1 MVDFTNLNN
10 TAKPTTTAGTAP
22 ADVYNPNPYDW
33 KTLLANYVD
42 PTTAQYQTQAR
53 PFTPSYGYEYT
64 QLQRSKGLTPALR
77 YDVADPAA
85 ASSAYANT
93 ILQDYNTRNPT
104 KTSSTFN
111 QAALDNYIKN
121 YNSANNINLTGFKKT
136 VTPEQQAA
144 ILAQYGK
151 NKTALTDSM
160 YNSYIADYNKNND
173 LTAAQEQQK
182 IVDEYNASRT
192 ANQNTYNTNVADYN
206 TRAAD
211 VQANPQNYNQPVHS
225 YAPHVINN
233 TYYDILRP
241 KAAGTTSS
249 TGATTVGNEQHS
261 FDPFTIGKN
270 GERIIKPE
278 LIPGPD
284 VATTNLARGGYI
296 QGYACGGLMRKY
308 ADGGAVQPQQP
319 MVQDMMQRYNIQR
332 QSISPLNALPSQQAP
347 MMQPQQAPMMQPQQA
362 PMAPQQAPMAQP
374 RPFYN
379 GGAVRGYAGGD
390 LVTDDGGQAF
400 ADSYMAGQQQFP
412 TQQDAPIAQMAQ
424 RYNID
429 PEQSK
434 SYADQR
440 ALFAQL
446 QTALSK
452 QQPKNTNV
460 SNAET
465 YFKLMG
471 ALGKPTKYG
480 SFGESFGNVGEVMA
494 EDQAARREAAR
505 ANTGQ
510 DIANIQARMGL
521 MQAQRELGRDER
533 QSNMIAKYL
542 GGEGAGGQGGT
553 QGGDAGGIPNN
564 MKALLLSLDPKEAV
578 KTIVDLAKEQN
589 KPSDLIK
596 GVKFLINNGSISPEQ
611 GDEIVQEHLQ
621 GKLEQVDVSVPE
633 LNGLTF
639 KFTGPEARKY
649 YESGALPT
657 RLAPKGAQ
665 ASLTPGAA
673 QPAQAQQQAPL
684 SLEEVEAKKT
694 GLIEQSKADIEAANE
709 LLNKLPKVTS
719 LRDASTRASAMVK
732 KYPNAIGIISA
743 PGISNAISTAVTQG
757 LSTPFGAISIDI
769 EEPLAKLKLKP
780 EELDAR
786 RAIAQAEA
794 QQLFVLRSIDTT
806 KGQGSFTEG
815 EQATLGRGLALK
827 SDSAPAFLFKNGL
840 VIIRGEKEA
849 AVIDAFG
856 KYKETHP
863 AAGPR
868 SFYQTPEYK
877 RIADAYDKKYY
888 KFVEKSGYNLNE
900 FAPNKKSSESLAER
914 LTREERQN
922 KEGK

>member
-10 TAKPTTTAGTAP
+10 PAKTTTTAGTAP

-53 PFTPSYGYEYT
+53 PFTPSYGYELT
-64 QLQRSKGLTPALR
+64 QLMTRNGQPPALR

-93 ILQDYNTRNPT
+93 VLQDYNTRNPT

-121 YNSANNINLTGFKKT
+121 YNSANNINLAGFKKT

-144 ILAQYGK
+144 ILAQYGGG
-151 NKTALTDSM
+151 KTAVNDSM
-160 YNSYIADYNKNND
+160 YNKYIKNYNTSND
-173 LTAAQEQQK
+173 LTAASEQQK

-211 VQANPQNYNQPVHS
+211 VQANPQ
-225 YAPHVINN
+225 
-233 TYYDILRP
+233 TYYKPIEQYTKP
-241 KAAGTTSS
+241 VVQNAYYNKFATKA
-249 TGATTVGNEQHS
+249 
-261 FDPFTIGKN
+261 
-270 GERIIKPE
+270 
-278 LIPGPD
+278 
-284 VATTNLARGGYI
+284 
-296 QGYACGGLMRKY
+296 ACGGLMRGY
-308 ADGGAVQPQQP
+308 ADGGVVQPQQP

-332 QSISPLNALPSQQAP
+332 QPIRPLNALSTPQQAP
-347 MMQPQQAPMMQPQQA
+347 MAQPQQAPMMQPQQA
-362 PMAPQQAPMAQP
+362 PMAPQQQAPMAQP

-440 ALFAQL
+440 ALLAQL

-505 ANTGQ
+505 ANAGQ

-533 QSNMIAKYL
+533 QSNMIATYL
-542 GGEGAGGQGGT
+542 GGSGTGGAQGK
-553 QGGDAGGIPNN
+553 DASGLPDN
-564 MKALLLSLDPKEAV
+564 MKALLLSLDPKDAV
-578 KTIVDLAKEQN
+578 KTLVDLSKEQN
-589 KPSDLIK
+589 KPSDLIR
-596 GVKFLINNGSISPEQ
+596 GVNFLVNNGSITPDD
-611 GDEIVQEHLQ
+611 GNEIVRRNLTPKVELMDVPVPQLGGTVKMDQDQYRDYKTKGIIPGATKAPSASTLPTDQPVKQTQPITQEAL
-621 GKLEQVDVSVPE
+621 KSTAE
-633 LNGLTF
+633 LNTERN
-639 KFTGPEARKY
+639 KKA
-649 YESGALPT
+649 
-657 RLAPKGAQ
+657 
-665 ASLTPGAA
+665 
-673 QPAQAQQQAPL
+673 
-684 SLEEVEAKKT
+684 VE
-694 GLIEQSKADIEAANE
+694 
-709 LLNKLPKVTS
+709 
-719 LRDASTRASAMVK
+719 
-732 KYPNAIGIISA
+732 
-743 PGISNAISTAVTQG
+743 
-757 LSTPFGAISIDI
+757 
-769 EEPLAKLKLKP
+769 
-780 EELDAR
+780 
-786 RAIAQAEA
+786 AEA
-794 QQLFVLRSIDTT
+794 QFANQQQFMKTINMAGDTVLGILKNNPKAVGYLSNKSLGSAVGTLVTNGIDTPWGGSLSMDVAPVLMKIDPKISQADLNALSLIGQPLTQIELGIT
-806 KGQGSFTEG
+806 KLTMKGDGTISNMERALPKGISGSSADPAQVLANKINFLKIAATKQDEFYNKMSDWTANNPGKTIFDFTRTPEAKAI
-815 EQATLGRGLALK
+815 ENKYDNTYRKFAK
-827 SDSAPAFLFKNGL
+827 SIG
-840 VIIRGEKEA
+840 
-849 AVIDAFG
+849 IDVP
-856 KYKETHP
+856 TP
-863 AAGPR
+863 AAP
-868 SFYQTPEYK
+868 SSNLLEQLKQE
-877 RIADAYDKKYY
+877 RI
-888 KFVEKSGYNLNE
+888 
-900 FAPNKKSSESLAER
+900 R
-914 LTREERQN
+914 RQN
-922 KEGK
+922 KG

>member
-1 MVDFTNLNN
+1 MGTN
-10 TAKPTTTAGTAP
+10 TTTTTGTTLP

-42 PTTAQYQTQAR
+42 PTTTQYQTQAR

-64 QLQRSKGLTPALR
+64 QLQRSKGLTPALQ

-111 QAALDNYIKN
+111 QAALNDYITN

-211 VQANPQNYNQPVHS
+211 VQANPQNYNKPVHS

-241 KAAGTTSS
+241 KAA
-249 TGATTVGNEQHS
+249 
-261 FDPFTIGKN
+261 
-270 GERIIKPE
+270 
-278 LIPGPD
+278 
-284 VATTNLARGGYI
+284 
-296 QGYACGGLMRKY
+296 CGGLMRGY
-308 ADGGAVQPQQP
+308 ADGGVVQPQQP

-332 QSISPLNALPSQQAP
+332 QPIRPLNALST
-347 MMQPQQAPMMQPQQA
+347 
-362 PMAPQQAPMAQP
+362 PQQAPMAQP

-424 RYNID
+424 HYNID

-440 ALFAQL
+440 ALLAQL

-505 ANTGQ
+505 ANAGQ

-533 QSNMIAKYL
+533 QSNMIATYL
-542 GGEGAGGQGGT
+542 GGSGTGGAQGK
-553 QGGDAGGIPNN
+553 DASGLPDN
-564 MKALLLSLDPKEAV
+564 MKALLLSLDPKDAV
-578 KTIVDLAKEQN
+578 KTLVDLSKEQN
-589 KPSDLIK
+589 KPSDLIR
-596 GVKFLINNGSISPEQ
+596 GVNFLVNNGSITPDD
-611 GDEIVQEHLQ
+611 GNEIVRRNLTPKVELMDVPVPQLGGTVKMDQDQYRDYKTKGIIPGATKAPSASTLPTDQPVKQTQPITQEAL
-621 GKLEQVDVSVPE
+621 KSTAE
-633 LNGLTF
+633 LNTERN
-639 KFTGPEARKY
+639 KKA
-649 YESGALPT
+649 
-657 RLAPKGAQ
+657 
-665 ASLTPGAA
+665 
-673 QPAQAQQQAPL
+673 
-684 SLEEVEAKKT
+684 VE
-694 GLIEQSKADIEAANE
+694 
-709 LLNKLPKVTS
+709 
-719 LRDASTRASAMVK
+719 
-732 KYPNAIGIISA
+732 
-743 PGISNAISTAVTQG
+743 
-757 LSTPFGAISIDI
+757 
-769 EEPLAKLKLKP
+769 
-780 EELDAR
+780 
-786 RAIAQAEA
+786 AEA
-794 QQLFVLRSIDTT
+794 QFANQQQFMKTINMAGDTVLGILKNNPKAVGYLSNKSLGSAVGTLVTNGIDTPWGGSLSMDVAPVLMKIDPKISQADLNALSLIGQPLTQIELGIT
-806 KGQGSFTEG
+806 KLTMKGDGTISNMERALPKGISGSSADPAQVLANKINFLKIAATKQDEFYNKMSDWTANNPGKTIFDFTRTPEAKAI
-815 EQATLGRGLALK
+815 ENKYDNTYRKFAK
-827 SDSAPAFLFKNGL
+827 SIG
-840 VIIRGEKEA
+840 
-849 AVIDAFG
+849 IDVP
-856 KYKETHP
+856 TP
-863 AAGPR
+863 AAP
-868 SFYQTPEYK
+868 SSNLLEQLKQE
-877 RIADAYDKKYY
+877 RI
-888 KFVEKSGYNLNE
+888 
-900 FAPNKKSSESLAER
+900 R
-914 LTREERQN
+914 RQN
-922 KEGK
+922 KG